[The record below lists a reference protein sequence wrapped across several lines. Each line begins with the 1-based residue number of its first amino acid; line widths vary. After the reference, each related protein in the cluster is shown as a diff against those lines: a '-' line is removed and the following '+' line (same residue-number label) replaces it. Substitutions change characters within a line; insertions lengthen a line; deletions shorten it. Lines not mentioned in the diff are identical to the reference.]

1 MIEAATL
8 RAKLAEAEARQQAA
22 LASEQQ
28 MRAAAEQQRLAA
40 HQAEGAI
47 RALRE
52 LIAECEKG
60 QEPEKV
66 KRK

>member
-1 MIEAATL
+1 MIDAGHL

-22 LASEQQ
+22 LTSEQQ

-52 LIAECEKG
+52 LIAECEQA
-60 QEPEKV
+60 QEPEKG